1 MEIHPSAPPSLPTND
16 VEDSYRLHRR
26 FDRMGR
32 LVGDGGMKTL
42 FSSHVMVIGLGGVG
56 SHAAEAL
63 VRSGVGKVTLVDFDK
78 VCITNTNRQLQ
89 AMKGKV
95 GKYKSSVLSERL
107 QQINPQAEVVDCIEF
122 YNADSSERLLGMNPD
137 YVIDAIDNVTA
148 KCHLLSSCR
157 ERGIPVVS
165 STGASGRM
173 DPTSIQ
179 TSDLAST
186 RIDPLAATVRKLL
199 RQQYDFPR
207 TGEFGVQAVF
217 STEPIAMP
225 QELHYDE
232 GKGFRCVCPG
242 GANNFHSCEN
252 RNVIYGTAGFVTGTF
267 GLTCASLVVRGLL
280 SE

>member
-157 ERGIPVVS
+157 ARNPGGLVNRSVGKDGPHVHPDLRPGIHADRPLGGDCAKVAPSAIRFPSNRGVWRPGRVFH
-165 STGASGRM
+165 GADRDASG
-173 DPTSIQ
+173 TS
-179 TSDLAST
+179 
-186 RIDPLAATVRKLL
+186 L
-199 RQQYDFPR
+199 R
-207 TGEFGVQAVF
+207 
-217 STEPIAMP
+217 
-225 QELHYDE
+225 
-232 GKGFRCVCPG
+232 
-242 GANNFHSCEN
+242 
-252 RNVIYGTAGFVTGTF
+252 
-267 GLTCASLVVRGLL
+267 
-280 SE
+280 